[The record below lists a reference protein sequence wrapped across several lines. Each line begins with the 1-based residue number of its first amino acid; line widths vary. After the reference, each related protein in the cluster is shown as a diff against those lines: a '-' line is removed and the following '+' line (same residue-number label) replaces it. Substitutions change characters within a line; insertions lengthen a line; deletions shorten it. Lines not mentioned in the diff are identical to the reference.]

1 MRADLI
7 GTGSEYRREIL
18 RLDLVKARED
28 LCYTRRAL
36 ALAAEVKYD
45 DVYRYEDEAPRT
57 WTQALGR
64 IADAL
69 GIDLGEYGYVARA
82 PDNKHTPRREPRYSV
97 KKLSQEYQYH
107 EFGWRMRE
115 ARLARQM
122 TQHEL
127 ACAMDTHYSTLD
139 VWEIGKRLPSR
150 RMLERWCRILDE
162 PIDKWIHS
170 RWLTDPT

>member
-7 GTGSEYRREIL
+7 GTGSVYRREIL
-18 RLDLVKARED
+18 RLDLIKARQE
-28 LCYTRRAL
+28 LGLTRSAL
-36 ALAAEVKYD
+36 ALAAEAEYN
-45 DVYRYEDEAPRT
+45 DVYNYETNPPKT

-82 PDNKHTPRREPRYSV
+82 PDNKHTPRREPRYSA
-97 KKLSQEYQYH
+97 KKLTQQYPYH
-107 EFGWRMRE
+107 KFGWKMRE

-127 ACAMDTHYSTLD
+127 ACAMGSHYTTLD
-139 VWEIGKRLPSR
+139 AWEIGKWLPSR
-150 RMLERWCRILDE
+150 RMLEQWCRTLGE
-162 PIDKWIHS
+162 PIDKWLHS
-170 RWLTDPT
+170 RIRHKQ

>member
-7 GTGSEYRREIL
+7 GTGSIYRREIL
-18 RLDLVKARED
+18 RLDLIKARQE
-28 LCYTRRAL
+28 LGLTRRGL
-36 ALAAEVKYD
+36 ALAAEVNYN
-45 DVYRYEDEAPRT
+45 DVYNYEANPPKT

-69 GIDLGEYGYVARA
+69 GIDLSEYGYIARS

-97 KKLSQEYQYH
+97 KKLTQQYPYH

-115 ARLARQM
+115 ARLARQL

-127 ACAMDTHYSTLD
+127 ACAMDTHNSTLD
-139 VWEIGKRLPSR
+139 VWEIGRRLPSR
-150 RMLERWCRILDE
+150 RMLERWYRVLGE
-162 PIDKWIHS
+162 PIDK
-170 RWLTDPT
+170 

>member
-7 GTGSEYRREIL
+7 GTGSVYRREIL
-18 RLDLVKARED
+18 RLDLIKARQE
-28 LCYTRRAL
+28 LGLTRRAL
-36 ALAAEVKYD
+36 ALAADVKYK
-45 DVYRYEDEAPRT
+45 DVYHYEDNAPRT

-69 GIDLGEYGYVARA
+69 GIDLGEYGYIARA

-115 ARLARQM
+115 ARLARQL

-127 ACAMDTHYSTLD
+127 ACAMNTHYSTLD

-150 RMLERWCRILDE
+150 RMLERWCRILGE

-170 RWLTDPT
+170 RWLTNPT